1 LKTILIH
8 DSYWWLKALG
18 LTEDMNSRKKRPN
31 RTCMS
36 SVQHTR
42 PKRLRLS
49 RNGLPPVYND
59 NKLARA
65 SINHDDYDDHKNYDD
80 NAADEYEYSSGDDD
94 ADADADADADS
105 DADSDDDDDDDDDDS
120 VPSTASIHRKAK
132 NNIDTEPVMIKSLS
146 SEELSKH
153 QKRIASKLFDDK
165 HTIKGTEIVLINEYD
180 MKTDNPLVSGL
191 TRLIEHDI
199 IVDNNPIKPISMR
212 NSLAK
217 GRGLGVRLTRQ
228 SISDEIK
235 CITNNDGI
243 SNNVYA
249 RPLTSDITKDPDE
262 PLLDGTFV
270 RLGNL
275 KGTDSWKMFDS
286 AVPITPRL
294 SRFDASIIE
303 YTMQSILIS
312 KFPDKNY
319 DNARVGTI
327 DGILMFSYLYGQ
339 PKDCIPFAKVEDTIV
354 YIHTIRRKLIVGK
367 FPTRKV
373 KQQTNWMDM
382 YQKLVAYKKKHKSTN
397 VPRTYAADPQL
408 GRWVIRQRTNY
419 NNNKLTAER
428 INRLDFINFVWN
440 PLEVEWTRMY
450 QKLVAYKK
458 KHKSTNVPVRY
469 IPDPKL
475 ATWVSNQRTYYNN
488 NKLSA
493 ERINRLDS
501 INFVWDQWM
510 ETFYRLVE
518 YKKQNKST
526 KVPIGYAKDR
536 LLAEWVSTQ
545 RKDNNNGD
553 TKRLSEKRVKLL
565 NSIGFV
571 WNVSDSQWMEMYQK
585 LVEYKKQHKSTR
597 VPITCS
603 EDRPLVTWVRRQ
615 QTTYNKGKLLKTRK
629 ELLNSID
636 FAWS

>member
-1 LKTILIH
+1 
-8 DSYWWLKALG
+8 
-18 LTEDMNSRKKRPN
+18 MNSKKKRPN

-367 FPTRKV
+367 FPTQKV

-382 YQKLVAYKKKHKSTN
+382 YQKLVTYKKKHKSFN
-397 VPRTYAADPQL
+397 VPRRYAAEPQL
-408 GRWVIRQRTNY
+408 RQWASTQRANYNNNKLTAERINRLDSINFTWNPFEVEWTRMYQKLVTYKKKHKSFNVPRRYAAEPQLRQWAGTQRTNY

-428 INRLDFINFVWN
+428 INRLD
-440 PLEVEWTRMY
+440 
-450 QKLVAYKK
+450 
-458 KHKSTNVPVRY
+458 
-469 IPDPKL
+469 
-475 ATWVSNQRTYYNN
+475 
-488 NKLSA
+488 
-493 ERINRLDS
+493 S
-501 INFVWDQWM
+501 INFTWNVYEIEWM
-510 ETFYRLVE
+510 ESFYRLVE

-526 KVPIGYAKDR
+526 KVPIGYTKDR

-545 RKDNNNGD
+545 RACYKSKILSVDRI
-553 TKRLSEKRVKLL
+553 KRLE
-565 NSIGFV
+565 SIGFV
-571 WNVSDSQWMEMYQK
+571 WDVLEVQWMKMYNR
-585 LVEYKKQHKSTR
+585 LVAYKKQHKSTR
-597 VPITCS
+597 VPFTCS
-603 EDRPLVTWVRRQ
+603 EDRPLARWVRRQ
-615 QTTYNKGKLLKTRK
+615 QTIYNKGKLLKTRK